1 MRIYIEWGSVLLAII
16 VLYLLL
22 VSVKDVTQII
32 ISSLIAI
39 GIFVV
44 VNIFGAG
51 IPINLLTIL
60 IVALAGI
67 PGLVLLLILHFLRV
81 GFYTE
86 NVV

>member
-1 MRIYIEWGSVLLAII
+1 MRTYIEWGSVLLAII

-22 VSVKDVTQII
+22 VSLKDVTQII

-39 GIFVV
+39 GILFV

>member
-39 GIFVV
+39 GILFV

>member
-1 MRIYIEWGSVLLAII
+1 MRTYIEWGSVLLAII

-39 GIFVV
+39 GILFV
-44 VNIFGAG
+44 VNIFGAE

-67 PGLVLLLILHFLRV
+67 PGLVLLLILHFLKV